1 MFDVDATETEEV
13 IGLPKLLRVILAS
26 PNTREDGASKPDIYF
41 LMDVRSLSHVIS
53 ETEKEAQQVNA

>member
-26 PNTREDGASKPDIYF
+26 PNTREDGASKLDIY
-41 LMDVRSLSHVIS
+41 LL
-53 ETEKEAQQVNA
+53 